1 MVSLSLNELK
11 LIARS
16 RGIKDY
22 RNKSEDNTKPKTN
35 FSKLKINETGNKF
48 NDLWDRFSKSKKKK
62 ERLEEVFEI
71 EMK

>member
-35 FSKLKINETGNKF
+35 FSKLKINEIGKKL
-48 NDLWDRFSKSKKKK
+48 NDLWDRFSK
-62 ERLEEVFEI
+62 
-71 EMK
+71 